1 MNTIVLKKNAYLR
14 IFFNRNLIAIAK
26 LPTLQK
32 REQEL
37 RSLRSIDDSFLKFVI
52 TEDPIKKYHD
62 DNGVVF
68 MNIYEFLMDGESL
81 KG

>member
-1 MNTIVLKKNAYLR
+1 MQSYLKKMR
-14 IFFNRNLIAIAK
+14 IYAFFRNRNLIAIAK
-26 LPTLQK
+26 LPTQQK